1 MTLLGGTG
9 LFIWVGPRGR
19 CPCLR
24 HILRNN
30 CGEGR
35 TTTFLGYTQ
44 RWQISIVGHRSAVAC
59 PVQST
64 RNSFFGVLDL
74 AVSARKNDLPPDV
87 CMTSICWVI
96 WQSLWNGSLFILPA
110 AGPCWIKGILSWAW
124 WYTLVISA
132 LKRLRC
138 GNCESEAS
146 LGYMGSSRSAC
157 LGESREVGDMFGT
170 REMAR
175 Q

>member
-1 MTLLGGTG
+1 MTSLGGTG

-24 HILRNN
+24 HAHSKEQLWWGQNN
-30 CGEGR
+30 HFSRLHTALADLHCWPPLGR
-35 TTTFLGYTQ
+35 
-44 RWQISIVGHRSAVAC
+44 SMPC
-59 PVQST
+59 PVHTEQFLWGLGPGCFC
-64 RNSFFGVLDL
+64 REEW
-74 AVSARKNDLPPDV
+74 SARHH
-87 CMTSICWVI
+87 CWVI

-110 AGPCWIKGILSWAW
+110 SGPCWIKGILSWAW

-146 LGYMGSSRSAC
+146 LGYMESSRSAC
-157 LGESREVGDMFGT
+157 LGESREVGDIFGT